1 MAYDATLGVDEKMGS
16 LFQPDALLP
25 AQYLETFRRKAQLEP
40 EKRLI
45 LAILEE
51 AVHCFQKYVFV
62 RDARGK
68 TIFAAAEQWLMEET
82 GDWIFSFDNVCDAL
96 GFNPSYVRQGLLRW
110 KQMKRAKRSKSK
122 NGRGLRGFSGGH
134 RETRRKVLS
143 GRDHSSQGIR
153 ISARHLG

>member
-51 AVHCFQKYVFV
+51 AVHCFQKYIFV
-62 RDARGK
+62 HDARRK
-68 TIFAAAEQWLMEET
+68 ILFVAAEQWITEEN
-82 GDWIFSFDNVCDAL
+82 GNWIFSFENVCDAL
-96 GFNPSYVRQGLLRW
+96 GCNPSYVRQGLLRW
-110 KQMKRAKRSKSK
+110 KQMKLAERSKSK
-122 NGRGLRGFSGGH
+122 NGRR
-134 RETRRKVLS
+134 
-143 GRDHSSQGIR
+143 
-153 ISARHLG
+153 